1 MTTSHDCVIII
12 VILCCVDVPDNWRET
27 IQSKH
32 WLYLLDNLSVDK
44 IVNHLFQGVDGKPL
58 ITFQVYQ
65 KIGKANNTEEANS
78 IFLLHLLTT
87 GTAESLCVFGKVL
100 QQTSHDYPI
109 HEEILEK
116 LKEDFPL

>member
-1 MTTSHDCVIII
+1 MLLHVFCIG
-12 VILCCVDVPDNWRET
+12 VPDNWKET

-32 WLYLLDNLSVDK
+32 WLYLLGNLCVDK

-65 KIGKANNTEEANS
+65 NIRKANDTEEANS

-100 QQTSHDYPI
+100 QQTSHDYPTNK
-109 HEEILEK
+109 EIFEK